1 MNFGNEIG
9 HQLDINKNI
18 NRNMNIVGNLSIS
31 HRHQEE
37 GMEEL
42 SLIDFLTMEEDSS
55 IYDYYPF
62 RQVYME
68 LNGWALSER
77 LYYKVGMDHFTEFY
91 SGKNTS
97 AFTLP
102 THWVWKLSSE
112 SVLTIYLETQ
122 RKSVRR
128 VTPSDYTNNYLS
140 ASYSYLGKW
149 VVTGFYDQE
158 VKDSKT
164 NTWMGGDLSYK
175 LNTETQVSLFYGSQ
189 KGGLVCANGICA
201 EQPGFEDGFK
211 ITFRSLF

>member
-1 MNFGNEIG
+1 MY
-9 HQLDINKNI
+9 
-18 NRNMNIVGNLSIS
+18 S
-31 HRHQEE
+31 
-37 GMEEL
+37 
-42 SLIDFLTMEEDSS
+42 
-55 IYDYYPF
+55 YYPF
-62 RQVYME
+62 RQVYLE

-91 SGKNTS
+91 GGKNTS

-112 SVLTIYLETQ
+112 SALTMYLETQ
-122 RKSVRR
+122 RKSVKR
-128 VTPSDYTNNYLS
+128 VTPGDYTNNYLS